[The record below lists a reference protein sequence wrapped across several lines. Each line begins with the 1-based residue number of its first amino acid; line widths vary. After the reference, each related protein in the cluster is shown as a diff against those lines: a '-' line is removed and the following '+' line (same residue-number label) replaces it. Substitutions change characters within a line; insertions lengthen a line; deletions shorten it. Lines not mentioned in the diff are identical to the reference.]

1 MMCIYV
7 SLINWLKK
15 LSVKYELRELD
26 EIIPVKLKPRNFNR
40 QQNKAAFFKK
50 CAVTVLEE
58 VKRIRTHLLDDVLN
72 CENEQRIIFYVQ
84 QHQHACTTLSDM
96 LQEYV
101 NPDSAESV
109 YTLPALKPFIN
120 DYKSLLTAIEA
131 LNAFIRN
138 KFIHWYDHSF
148 KITDHLRQQYIGK
161 IESDLTTVIVTLEE
175 NDISPALSVL
185 TIEPF
190 KKFVNMRTSFCR
202 HDLDYLFYYQAALA
216 SFLDTGC
223 ISNDHL
229 QDFLCSCNYNSN
241 VFLEYY
247 FSVKKPAEL
256 EPIAD
261 QIEFYYRQLKLMNR
275 LHVTAIT
282 KYDPSLPDVKER
294 ISTWLREEINFLE
307 KKLQP
312 EQLLPACNGAPI
324 SSRGK
329 LQTSLSV
336 SNLSLGIKLLLD
348 TGIIK
353 TNNTTALIKVI
364 AGNFRT
370 QKSETISEISLRNKI
385 YNIETAAATGMKD
398 IIITLLNEVRK
409 Y

>member
-1 MMCIYV
+1 MCIYV

-50 CAVTVLEE
+50 CAATVLEE

-84 QHQHACTTLSDM
+84 EHQHACTTLSDM

-109 YTLPALKPFIN
+109 YTLPALKPFID

-138 KFIHWYDHSF
+138 KFIHWYDNGF

-161 IESDLTTVIVTLEE
+161 IESNLTTLIATLEE
-175 NDISPALSVL
+175 NEISPALSVL

-190 KKFVNMRTSFCR
+190 KKFVNIRTGICS
-202 HDLDYLFYYQAALA
+202 HDLDYFFYYQAALT
-216 SFLDTGC
+216 SFLNKGC

-229 QDFLCSCNYNSN
+229 QAFLCSCNYNSN
-241 VFLEYY
+241 AFLEYY
-247 FSVKKPAEL
+247 FKVEKPAEH
-256 EPIAD
+256 EPIAY
-261 QIEFYYRQLKLMNR
+261 QIKFYYRQLKLMNQ
-275 LHVTAIT
+275 LHVTASI

-307 KKLQP
+307 KQQQP
-312 EQLLPACNGAPI
+312 EQLLPVCNGAPV
-324 SSRGK
+324 STSGK
-329 LQTSLSV
+329 LHTSLSV

-353 TNNTTALIKVI
+353 TNNTKALIKVI

-370 QKSETISEISLRNKI
+370 EKSETISEISLRNKI